1 MWQGIHITVPKG
13 RIKHKAVNNILPYN
27 DYGRWL
33 SRKFP
38 YKVQKISV
46 DAGFSCPNRDGK
58 ISRGTVYRNL
68 AELASQGE
76 VTHARIPGADRY
88 DLRQDQHYHLYCT
101 RCGQVMDAPIA
112 YRPEDD
118 AAVEQA
124 TGFRITR
131 HRLVFEGLCPACAAA
146 NHKSAPREELSDHTN
161 HEGGITHAPEQVC
174 RHPDG
179 EEPSRSL

>member
-1 MWQGIHITVPKG
+1 MKG
-13 RIKHKAVNNILPYN
+13 KRTTRQRLQVLEAVHA
-27 DYGRWL
+27 
-33 SRKFP
+33 RKDHP
-38 YKVQKISV
+38 TADQIYLDVRQE
-46 DAGFSCPNRDGK
+46 DGK

-68 AELASQGE
+68 AELAAQSE
-76 VTHARIPGADRY
+76 ITHARLPGADRY

-101 RCGQVMDAPIA
+101 RCGQVVDAPIS

-124 TGFRITR
+124 TGFRIAR

-146 NHKSAPREELSDHTN
+146 ENHQPAPRKELSNATN
-161 HEGGITHAPEQVC
+161 HEGGTFNAPEQVC

-179 EEPSRSL
+179 EKPSRSL

>member
-1 MWQGIHITVPKG
+1 MKG
-13 RIKHKAVNNILPYN
+13 KRTTRQRLQVLEAVRARN
-27 DYGRWL
+27 DHPTADQLYL
-33 SRKFP
+33 
-38 YKVQKISV
+38 
-46 DAGFSCPNRDGK
+46 DARRADGK

-68 AELASQGE
+68 AELAAQGE
-76 VTHARIPGADRY
+76 ITHTRIPGADRY

-101 RCGQVMDAPIA
+101 QCGQVVDAPIV

-124 TGFRITR
+124 TGFQITR

-146 NHKSAPREELSDHTN
+146 NHHKPAPREELSDHTN

-174 RHPDG
+174 RHPDR

>member
-1 MWQGIHITVPKG
+1 MKG
-13 RIKHKAVNNILPYN
+13 KRTTRQRLQVLKAVRARRDHPTADQIYL
-27 DYGRWL
+27 DVR
-33 SRKFP
+33 RE
-38 YKVQKISV
+38 
-46 DAGFSCPNRDGK
+46 DGK

-68 AELASQGE
+68 AELAAQGE
-76 VTHARIPGADRY
+76 ITHARLPGADRY

-101 RCGQVMDAPIA
+101 RCGQVVDAPIS

-124 TGFRITR
+124 TGFRIAR

-146 NHKSAPREELSDHTN
+146 ENHQPAPRKELSNATN
-161 HEGGITHAPEQVC
+161 HEGGTFNAPEQVC

-179 EEPSRSL
+179 EKPSRSL

>member
-1 MWQGIHITVPKG
+1 MKG
-13 RIKHKAVNNILPYN
+13 KRTTRQRLQVLEAVRARSDHPTADQIYL
-27 DYGRWL
+27 
-33 SRKFP
+33 
-38 YKVQKISV
+38 
-46 DAGFSCPNRDGK
+46 DARRVDGK

>member
-1 MWQGIHITVPKG
+1 MKG
-13 RIKHKAVNNILPYN
+13 KRTTRQRLQVLEAVHA
-27 DYGRWL
+27 
-33 SRKFP
+33 RKDHP
-38 YKVQKISV
+38 TADQIYLDVRQE
-46 DAGFSCPNRDGK
+46 DGK

-68 AELASQGE
+68 AELAAQGE
-76 VTHARIPGADRY
+76 ITHARLPGADRY

-101 RCGQVMDAPIA
+101 QCGQVVDAPIS

-124 TGFRITR
+124 TGFRIAR

-146 NHKSAPREELSDHTN
+146 ENHQLAPRKELSNTTN
-161 HEGGITHAPEQVC
+161 HEGGTFNAPEQVC

-179 EEPSRSL
+179 EKPSRSL

>member
-1 MWQGIHITVPKG
+1 MKG
-13 RIKHKAVNNILPYN
+13 KRTTRQRLQVLEAVRARN
-27 DYGRWL
+27 DHPTADQIYL
-33 SRKFP
+33 
-38 YKVQKISV
+38 
-46 DAGFSCPNRDGK
+46 DARRADGK

>member
-1 MWQGIHITVPKG
+1 MKG
-13 RIKHKAVNNILPYN
+13 KRTTRQRLQVLEAVRARSDHPTADQIYL
-27 DYGRWL
+27 
-33 SRKFP
+33 
-38 YKVQKISV
+38 
-46 DAGFSCPNRDGK
+46 DARRADGK

>member
-1 MWQGIHITVPKG
+1 MKG
-13 RIKHKAVNNILPYN
+13 KRTTRQRLQVLEAVRARRDHPTADQIYL
-27 DYGRWL
+27 DVR
-33 SRKFP
+33 
-38 YKVQKISV
+38 QE
-46 DAGFSCPNRDGK
+46 DGK

-68 AELASQGE
+68 AELAAQSE
-76 VTHARIPGADRY
+76 ITHARLPGADRY

-101 RCGQVMDAPIA
+101 RCGQVVDAPIA

-124 TGFRITR
+124 TGFQITR

>member
-1 MWQGIHITVPKG
+1 MKG
-13 RIKHKAVNNILPYN
+13 KRTTRQRLQVLEAVRARRDHPTADQIYL
-27 DYGRWL
+27 DVR
-33 SRKFP
+33 
-38 YKVQKISV
+38 QE
-46 DAGFSCPNRDGK
+46 DGK

-68 AELASQGE
+68 AELAAQSE
-76 VTHARIPGADRY
+76 ITHARLPGADRY

-101 RCGQVMDAPIA
+101 RCGQVVDAPIA

-124 TGFRITR
+124 TGFQITR

-146 NHKSAPREELSDHTN
+146 NHHKPAPREELSDHTN

>member
-1 MWQGIHITVPKG
+1 MKG
-13 RIKHKAVNNILPYN
+13 KRTTRQRLQVLEAVHA
-27 DYGRWL
+27 
-33 SRKFP
+33 RKDHP
-38 YKVQKISV
+38 TADQIYLDV
-46 DAGFSCPNRDGK
+46 RREDGK

-68 AELASQGE
+68 AELAAQSE
-76 VTHARIPGADRY
+76 ITHARLPGADRY

-101 RCGQVMDAPIA
+101 RCGQVVDAPIS

-124 TGFRITR
+124 TGFRIAR

-146 NHKSAPREELSDHTN
+146 ENHQPAPRKELSNATN
-161 HEGGITHAPEQVC
+161 HEGGTFNAPEQVC

-179 EEPSRSL
+179 EKPSRSL

>member
-1 MWQGIHITVPKG
+1 MKG
-13 RIKHKAVNNILPYN
+13 KRTTRQRLQVLEAVHA
-27 DYGRWL
+27 
-33 SRKFP
+33 RKDHP
-38 YKVQKISV
+38 TADQIYLDVRQE
-46 DAGFSCPNRDGK
+46 DGK

-68 AELASQGE
+68 AELAAQGE
-76 VTHARIPGADRY
+76 ITHARLPGADRY

-101 RCGQVMDAPIA
+101 RGGQVVDAPIS

-124 TGFRITR
+124 TGFRIAR

-146 NHKSAPREELSDHTN
+146 ENHQPAPRKELSNATN
-161 HEGGITHAPEQVC
+161 HEGGTFNAPEQVC

-179 EEPSRSL
+179 EKPSRSL

>member
-1 MWQGIHITVPKG
+1 MKG
-13 RIKHKAVNNILPYN
+13 KRTTRQRQLVLAAVRARADHPTADQIFL
-27 DYGRWL
+27 
-33 SRKFP
+33 
-38 YKVQKISV
+38 
-46 DAGFSCPNRDGK
+46 DAREADGK

-68 AELASQGE
+68 AELAAQGE
-76 VTHARIPGADRY
+76 ITHARLPGADRY

-101 RCGQVMDAPIA
+101 RCGQVVDAPIP

-124 TGFRITR
+124 TGFQITR

-146 NHKSAPREELSDHTN
+146 NHKSAPREELSDHPN
-161 HEGGITHAPEQVC
+161 HEGGINHAPEQVC
-174 RHPDG
+174 RYPDG

>member
-1 MWQGIHITVPKG
+1 MKG
-13 RIKHKAVNNILPYN
+13 KRTTRQRLQVLEAVRARRDHPTADQIYL
-27 DYGRWL
+27 DVR
-33 SRKFP
+33 RE
-38 YKVQKISV
+38 
-46 DAGFSCPNRDGK
+46 DGK

-68 AELASQGE
+68 AELAAQGE
-76 VTHARIPGADRY
+76 ITHARLPGADRY

-101 RCGQVMDAPIA
+101 RCGQVVDAPIA

-124 TGFRITR
+124 TGFQITR

-146 NHKSAPREELSDHTN
+146 ENHHKPAPREELSYQTN
-161 HEGGITHAPEQVC
+161 HEGGTTHAPEQVC

>member
-1 MWQGIHITVPKG
+1 MKG
-13 RIKHKAVNNILPYN
+13 KRTTRQRLQVLEAVRARRDHPTADQIYL
-27 DYGRWL
+27 DVR
-33 SRKFP
+33 
-38 YKVQKISV
+38 QE
-46 DAGFSCPNRDGK
+46 DGK

-68 AELASQGE
+68 AELAAQSE
-76 VTHARIPGADRY
+76 ITHARLPGADRY

-101 RCGQVMDAPIA
+101 RCGQVVDAPIS

-124 TGFRITR
+124 TGFQITR
-131 HRLVFEGLCPACAAA
+131 HRLVFEGLCPACAAPE
-146 NHKSAPREELSDHTN
+146 NHHKPAPREELSDHTN
-161 HEGGITHAPEQVC
+161 HEGVITHAPEQVC